1 MPKKEMSKDQ
11 RARLKAIAEG
21 RCSRC
26 KARPI
31 DYERSI
37 AKCARCLDRRLI
49 EAAAKRAGVKP
60 EYPQERKPK
69 AKAAPKQK
77 ATVQA

>member
-1 MPKKEMSKDQ
+1 MAKKELSKDQ
-11 RARLKAIAEG
+11 KARLKAIEAG

-26 KARPI
+26 KTRPI

-49 EAAAKRAGVKP
+49 EAAARRAGIAP
-60 EYPQERKPK
+60 EYPREKKPK
-69 AKAAPKQK
+69 GKARPKKAKE
-77 ATVQA
+77 VQA

>member
-1 MPKKEMSKDQ
+1 MTKGKLSAHQ
-11 RARLKAIAEG
+11 IARQKAVAEG

-26 KARPI
+26 KTREI
-31 DYERSI
+31 DWERSI

-60 EYPQERKPK
+60 VYPTEKK
-69 AKAAPKQK
+69 AKRKAPPKK
-77 ATVQA
+77 KKGGAG